1 MAARNSLYVPVI
13 ALLGVVVFGLIFA
26 VLLQDKA
33 LNKAKDMADRA
44 DKARKAAE
52 AAHELTKQERAKLRE
67 FITGSIEAVDPAQ
80 IEDYLTQAVKDLD
93 GKVAGGA
100 VAAVEKKGGNFRD
113 VVASYRTAVA
123 RLLESVEEAGRSS
136 NDANQRAMQRE
147 EKHKADIEAFK
158 KQVLDRD
165 EELQRVRSEIID
177 IESAKADLEG
187 RLNKQITEKDDDFT
201 QLMYQFD
208 TAKTLAAQRIA
219 QLNDTVNR
227 LRMEKIPEKDLAKA
241 APHGSVLR
249 VGNKHTAYI
258 DLGRRDFVRPG
269 LVFQVYEQRGAER
282 FNKGMIE
289 INRVEDT
296 WSQVTITQAGSEL
309 EPIIAGD
316 KIWSPFFRKERAP
329 RVAIAGEKL
338 ATPLLSL
345 DLMKRK
351 LSEAGVTVTD
361 DVGVDTDYV
370 IAIEGYRDSPIY
382 EKARTH
388 GVMILRESEILA
400 YVLQ

>member
-1 MAARNSLYVPVI
+1 MAARSSLNVLVI
-13 ALLGVVVFGLIFA
+13 ALLSVVVLGLIFGI
-26 VLLQDKA
+26 VLQDKA
-33 LNKAKDMADRA
+33 LQKAKQMADGA
-44 DKARKAAE
+44 DKGKKAAE

-67 FITGSIEAVDPAQ
+67 FVTGSIEAVDPAQ

-93 GKVAGGA
+93 AKMAGGA

-113 VVASYRTAVA
+113 VVAGYRAAVA
-123 RLLESVEEAGRSS
+123 RLMASVEEASRSS
-136 NDANQRAMQRE
+136 SDANQRGMQRE
-147 EKHKADIEAFK
+147 EKHKADIESYK

-165 EELQRVRSEIID
+165 QELQRVRSEIAD
-177 IESAKADLEG
+177 MESAKADLEA
-187 RLNKQITEKDDDFT
+187 RLNRQLTEKDDDFT
-201 QLMYQFD
+201 QLSYRFD
-208 TAKTLAAQRIA
+208 TEKTLAAQKIA
-219 QLNDTVNR
+219 QANDTINR
-227 LRMEKIPEKDLAKA
+227 LRLERIPEKDLAKA
-241 APHGSVLR
+241 DPHGAILR
-249 VGNKHTAYI
+249 VANKHTAYI
-258 DLGRRDFVRPG
+258 DKGRRDFVRPG
-269 LVFQVYEQRGAER
+269 LAFQVYEQRGAVR
-282 FNKGMIE
+282 FNKGMVE

-296 WSQVTITQAGSEL
+296 WSQVTITQPGTEL

-316 KIWSPFFRKERAP
+316 KIWSPFFKKEQAP

-351 LSEAGVTVTD
+351 LSDAGVTVTA

-370 IAIEGYRDSPIY
+370 IAIEGYQDSAVY